1 MGTLFA
7 FDENWANRAWDD
19 LELFATIDSN
29 DMAYNNLQAVQTL
42 ASRREK
48 LSECGV
54 HLVMPESEWDKHG
67 MQSLGPQRW
76 RNRVQD
82 VDLHKCISL
91 LESKVQAPL
100 TAACEDP
107 KSSRKAV

>member
-7 FDENWANRAWDD
+7 FDENWTNRAWDD

-29 DMAYNNLQAVQTL
+29 DMAYNNLQSVQTL

-91 LESKVQAPL
+91 LELKVQAPL
-100 TAACEDP
+100 TAV
-107 KSSRKAV
+107 RTN